1 MPEYEGMPIQFRCPH
16 CNQLLSIA
24 RRKAGSTTNCPTCD
38 GRVIVPRLPSAQS
51 PSTEKGKEEP
61 NDLLEKDDFD
71 ELFRAGNPRAV
82 ADPGSGLAFGDP
94 SGRVLTSGPAVN
106 ERSARQPA
114 AGPAAPKPGIHL
126 SPSATVWAVVLAICL
141 IVIAFLAGL
150 VVGRFVWYRP
160 PAAKPP
166 VEEVSHLLP
175 VEHALPWAPTRL
187 TLPPPAGD
195 AG

>member
-1 MPEYEGMPIQFRCPH
+1 MPIQFRCPH

-51 PSTEKGKEEP
+51 ASTEKGKEEP

-94 SGRVLTSGPAVN
+94 SGRVLTSGPSVS
-106 ERSARQPA
+106 ERSARQPPER
-114 AGPAAPKPGIHL
+114 PAAPKPGIHL

-141 IVIAFLAGL
+141 IVLAFLAGL

-160 PAAKPP
+160 PAPKPP
-166 VEEVSHLLP
+166 TEEASRLQP
-175 VEHALPWAPTRL
+175 VGPGWPWTTTRL
-187 TLPPPAGD
+187 TLRLPPGD